1 MHFRLKRAVSC
12 AVIFLLLVSAFHIT
26 ASAADKSY
34 QIEELGMSITLPDNI
49 SVITR
54 QTKETDTAYAALG
67 YTYEQAQKVMKE
79 SDIYLKGV
87 PKDASYEVEVY
98 MVKNEHSSSV
108 YNLKLLSEKQ
118 LAAVKEELEAD
129 ENCTGCTLTQT
140 SDMVVFNMET
150 KYEIPAQDGAKPVTV
165 YSVMSYTVIN
175 GMQVSFSLRS
185 LGSPVTVAQH
195 GIFSAAASSITFD
208 EILTKPLQ
216 VDMLGIILTSVIA
229 ILVIVALAAV
239 ILLLRGSKKRRNGLL
254 DAERRLSN
262 QHGPSPLRGFYD
274 ELEQDGL
281 LEAPGGKEKKLVQNE
296 GDSARQPIRVT
307 VEVPVTTGAD
317 DNIRAVDET
326 KDKKKALRE
335 DEADSVE
342 LTRSNNEDYD
352 EAAVEDNIVRSSKL
366 RIFVGGAGSKIK
378 NSVSSIGDILKSR
391 QEIGEEEVPQEQRLD
406 DYDPLSDVTYEGVSA
421 GHEKQPLPDGFE
433 KEILQARPEP
443 VQNVQKQ
450 KETDMED
457 SGNTEEEKD
466 LSQSEAKPPKREG
479 RAANSNARES
489 FRQVAGSDKALGAFE
504 SDSYWDKYR

>member
-12 AVIFLLLVSAFHIT
+12 AVIFLLLLSAFHIT

-34 QIEELGMSITLPDNI
+34 QIEELGMSITLPDSI
-49 SVITR
+49 SAVTR
-54 QTKETDTAYAALG
+54 QTKENDTAFAALG
-67 YTYEQAQKVMKE
+67 YTYEQAQKAMKE

-108 YNLKLLSEKQ
+108 YNLKLLSDKQ

-129 ENCTGCTLTQT
+129 ENCTGCTLEQT
-140 SDMVVFNMET
+140 SDMIVFNMET
-150 KYEIPAQDGAKPVTV
+150 KYEIPAQDGAKPVAV
-165 YSVMSYTVIN
+165 YGVMSYTVVN

-185 LGSPVTVAQH
+185 LGSPVSVAQH
-195 GIFSAAASSITFD
+195 GIFSAAASSIKFD
-208 EILTKPLQ
+208 EILAKPLQ

-229 ILVIVALAAV
+229 ILVIVVLAAV
-239 ILLLRGSKKRRNGLL
+239 IIILRGNKKRRKSLLEGEKMVSRQNG
-254 DAERRLSN
+254 A
-262 QHGPSPLRGFYD
+262 SPLRGFYD

-281 LEAPGGKEKKLVQNE
+281 LNVPDKKEKKPSQETGNP
-296 GDSARQPIRVT
+296 AQQPIRVT
-307 VEVPVTTGAD
+307 VEVPVTAAAD

-326 KDKKKALRE
+326 KDKKALHE

-352 EAAVEDNIVRSSKL
+352 EAAVEDNIVRTSKL

-391 QEIGEEEVPQEQRLD
+391 QEAGEDEVQQEQRLD
-406 DYDPLSDVTYEGVSA
+406 DYDPLSDVTYEGVPA
-421 GHEKQPLPDGFE
+421 GNDKQPLPDGFE

-443 VQNVQKQ
+443 VQNIQRK
-450 KETDMED
+450 TDMEA
-457 SGNTEEEKD
+457 SGNTEEEKE
-466 LSQSEAKPPKREG
+466 LPQVETNPPKREG
-479 RAANSNARES
+479 RAANPNARES